1 MTEDDTE
8 IVVDLYE
15 TLTSDLLK
23 INAEVGVL

>member
-23 INAEVGVL
+23 INAEVDVL